1 MAYNITSIIE
11 DVVAKTNQK
20 LGLTDPKLMIK
31 FEEGSLTEI
40 NNIITAEG
48 RGDGS
53 LPLIWIVTG
62 YDETT
67 SDNFAFDYSADLQI
81 FFVDQTEKPKEATKS
96 KNINKGQI
104 DTMLSKVDTFLYC
117 LAWSKYINKVEGVYP
132 FDLIKTKLPYFGR
145 LDGQKNRFNKEC
157 EAIELQI
164 NNLRVNISN
173 C

>member
-11 DVVAKTNQK
+11 SVVAATNQR

-40 NNIITAEG
+40 NNIISAEV
-48 RGDGS
+48 RGGGTF
-53 LPLIWIVTG
+53 PLIWLVTG
-62 YDETT
+62 YTEKT
-67 SDNFAFDYSADLQI
+67 SDNFTFDYSSDLQI
-81 FFVDQTEKPKEATKS
+81 FFVDQTEKPKQSTKS

-117 LAWSKYINKVEGVYP
+117 LAWSKYVNNVEGTYP
-132 FDLIKTKLPYFGR
+132 FDLTKTKLPYFGR
-145 LDGQKNRFNKEC
+145 LDGQKNKFNKEC
-157 EAIELQI
+157 EAIELSI
-164 NNLRVNISN
+164 NDLRVNISS